1 MIGDKLAY
9 HSGFKQTNNKIID
22 TLRSQLLSGQ
32 RICIA
37 IGGESGSGKTSL
49 AYALLLDIE
58 NSLGLKGYLFHGDDY
73 FFLPPKDN
81 HNQRLKDI
89 ANVGSS
95 EVDLELL
102 DKHLSSFLSNKGHIN
117 KPLVHYENNSIG
129 CETIDSS
136 RFDFCIVEGTYT
148 MLLKNTTYK
157 VFIEN
162 SFIDTKSNRV
172 KRARDIMND
181 FNEKVLEIEHNII
194 NEQSKYANLLVKN
207 EVFK

>member
-1 MIGDKLAY
+1 
-9 HSGFKQTNNKIID
+9 
-22 TLRSQLLSGQ
+22 
-32 RICIA
+32 
-37 IGGESGSGKTSL
+37 
-49 AYALLLDIE
+49 
-58 NSLGLKGYLFHGDDY
+58 
-73 FFLPPKDN
+73 
-81 HNQRLKDI
+81 
-89 ANVGSS
+89 
-95 EVDLELL
+95 
-102 DKHLSSFLSNKGHIN
+102 
-117 KPLVHYENNSIG
+117 VHYENNSIG

-194 NEQSKYANLLVKN
+194 NEQSKYANMLVKN